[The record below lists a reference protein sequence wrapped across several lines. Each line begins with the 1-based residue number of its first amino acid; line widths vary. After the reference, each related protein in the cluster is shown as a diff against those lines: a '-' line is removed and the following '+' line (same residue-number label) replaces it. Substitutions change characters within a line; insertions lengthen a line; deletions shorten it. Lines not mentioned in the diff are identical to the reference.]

1 MSEILIQAS
10 VKPSTFEKIKLIA
23 AKEGTHRWDE
33 VAGKL
38 IEEAIENRETKG
50 E

>member
-10 VKPSTFEKIKLIA
+10 VTQSTFEKIKLIA

-33 VAGKL
+33 VTGKL
-38 IEEAIENRETKG
+38 IEEALEARG

>member
-10 VKPSTFEKIKLIA
+10 VKPSTFDVIKSIA

-38 IEEAIENRETKG
+38 IEEALKNREAKG